1 MKIAM
6 ILILSFGVLQ
16 TSIWNTDL
24 KVAEKEASENNKMIL
39 LNFSGSDWCGPCIK
53 LRTEVFESNVIQC
66 FSRKWLVLVNADFP
80 RLKKNRLEKEQTAKN
95 ESLAET
101 YNPQGHFPLTLLLNK
116 NGKIVKTWE
125 GFPDGTPGEFVSEI
139 KKYID
144 SAN

>member
-1 MKIAM
+1 M

-53 LRTEVFESNVIQC
+53 LRTEVFESNVFQC

>member
-53 LRTEVFESNVIQC
+53 LRTEVFESNVFQC